1 MKTER
6 GQPRRPC
13 ASDFM
18 HLDDISDTIKPARS
32 KVMGVGVFH
41 ATGRNI
47 KDSAFCA
54 EGEHHG

>member
-1 MKTER
+1 MKTAR

-32 KVMGVGVFH
+32 KVMGVGVY
-41 ATGRNI
+41 I
-47 KDSAFCA
+47 EDSAFCA